1 MNPPVEFGVVFSS
14 EDGFARMPEPYPKG
28 LAFLAVPGGAF
39 DSAELRMKLHRIASG
54 KVAIVPRELVA
65 YEIAALLP
73 EQNTALRIEFARFF
87 LARCKRAL
95 ELRCSEV
102 GLLYDWE
109 RMFREPAYRDALVL
123 LLRGSFGILDEYR
136 LKLRLGVR
144 LPGNADSY
152 VRLLRD
158 LLYPGIS
165 LSLEC
170 TPGAPDREALHRL
183 RFYSDFF
190 ALHPEPETGSGWSA
204 DDIRTLVEAAGGL
217 AARPRRIGIV
227 TDDIQSAAALAAGYN
242 RPAAAETAQIE
253 GESSC

>member
-1 MNPPVEFGVVFSS
+1 
-14 EDGFARMPEPYPKG
+14 
-28 LAFLAVPGGAF
+28 
-39 DSAELRMKLHRIASG
+39 
-54 KVAIVPRELVA
+54 
-65 YEIAALLP
+65 
-73 EQNTALRIEFARFF
+73 
-87 LARCKRAL
+87 
-95 ELRCSEV
+95 
-102 GLLYDWE
+102 
-109 RMFREPAYRDALVL
+109 MFREPAYRDALVL